1 MDPDNAGTP
10 APVGTAGTFRVALV
24 HGQQPFVRGLAQSLP
39 EVSGG
44 RAEVVGSTGDPS
56 AAAALVRRS
65 VPDLVLVDLH
75 LGPPGALKAI
85 CAIRQARP
93 RVRIAVASGRD
104 DQPAAVEALRA
115 GADAYL
121 PRTRPEDL
129 MPVLS
134 PVLDGWSVLPAEVL
148 AAVLGLTRPRTA
160 TRVDLDGAER
170 HLLRLIAGGSST
182 LEIADRLRVSER
194 TVKRLTAALL
204 RKLRVGSRTE
214 AAAMAGDAGL
224 L

>member
-1 MDPDNAGTP
+1 MDPPRAGKRP
-10 APVGTAGTFRVALV
+10 PVGSAGTFRVALV
-24 HGQQPFVRGLAQSLP
+24 HGRQSFVRGLAQLLP

-44 RAEVVGSTGDPS
+44 RAEVVGSTGEVS
-56 AAAALVRRS
+56 GAAALVRRTA
-65 VPDLVLVDLH
+65 PDLVMVDLQ
-75 LGPPGALKAI
+75 LGAPGAVKAI
-85 CAIRQARP
+85 CAVRQTWP
-93 RVRIAVASGRD
+93 RLRIAVVSTRD

-121 PRTRPEDL
+121 PRARPEDL
-129 MPVLS
+129 VPLLS
-134 PVLDGWSVLPAEVL
+134 PVRDGWSVLPAEVL
-148 AAVLGLTRPRTA
+148 AAVLGLSRPRSA
-160 TRVDLDGAER
+160 TRVDLDDAER
-170 HLLRLIAGGSST
+170 HLLRLIAAGCST